1 MVKLAL
7 LPDWTLTL
15 PDWVMLPPAPAEAV
29 TVKPVVDVL
38 VLVPAG
44 LVVTVE
50 ALFSMVSLA
59 VLLTAAV

>member
-29 TVKPVVDVL
+29 TVKPVVEVL
-38 VLVPAG
+38 LFPAG
-44 LVVTVE
+44 LVVVVE